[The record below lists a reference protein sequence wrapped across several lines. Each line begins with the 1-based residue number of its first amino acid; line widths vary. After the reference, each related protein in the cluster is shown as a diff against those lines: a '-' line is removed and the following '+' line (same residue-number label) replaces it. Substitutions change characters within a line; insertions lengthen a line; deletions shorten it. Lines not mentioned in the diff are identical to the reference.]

1 MSVRLLVLSAALA
14 LGATAAFAETFEIQ
28 MLNRGED
35 GAMVFEPGFV
45 QAAVGDT
52 ILFVP
57 VDKGHNAETID
68 GMFPEGAE
76 PLKTGMDEEYA
87 WVVTVE
93 GVYGVKCTPHYGMGM
108 VALIQ
113 VGAPVN
119 LEVAAAV
126 THRGKAAERFEA
138 EFALVAQ

>member
-1 MSVRLLVLSAALA
+1 MSVRFLV
-14 LGATAAFAETFEIQ
+14 LGATLVLGMTAANAETFDIQ

-52 ILFVP
+52 IRFIP
-57 VDKGHNAETID
+57 VDRGHNAETIE
-68 GMFPEGAE
+68 GMIPDGAE
-76 PLKTGMDEEYA
+76 PIKTEMDEEYS

-119 LEVAAAV
+119 LESAAAV
-126 THRGKAAERFEA
+126 AHRGKSADRFEA
-138 EFALVAQ
+138 EFALVTQ